1 MCNTYMCMLID
12 ADLITDESEDS
23 AEYSLVSR
31 MSQVLI
37 NAIAQNSLMIAE
49 AVSKETFIPADIMD
63 RIMTVDYTPL
73 QRAEILFTALMEEVE
88 KDAEVLYKFLAI
100 LSDLGLNRPL
110 LITLNGFLPSTS
122 K

>member
-1 MCNTYMCMLID
+1 MCMLID
-12 ADLITDESEDS
+12 VDLITDESKDS

-63 RIMTVDYTPL
+63 QIMTIDYTLL